1 MNSFVI
7 TLFNLSIAAS
17 WLVIAIIVF
26 RLLFRK
32 APKRVVFAVWA
43 LVAIR
48 LVVPFFPES
57 GLSLIP
63 SSSVVVEDGDSL
75 TINTGFDAV
84 DKKIG
89 VLTEKA
95 NQTPV
100 GERDASPEPA
110 ESVSS
115 KDITAKADPVVPSL
129 SVEKSGSDGLAEQ
142 KAPLLNERKNEA
154 SALEKIM
161 RIAPFVW
168 AAGLGAMAIY
178 AAVGHVSVERRVRAA
193 VPVGDGVFASDY
205 VSSPFV
211 YGVFLPKIYVPS
223 SLSGEELDH
232 VLLHERSH
240 IARRDNILK
249 PLGFALL
256 SVYWF
261 APAVWIAYILFCR
274 DMELACD
281 ERAVRDCT
289 PEERKAYSRTL
300 VDLGRS
306 GKPVLAGPLA
316 FGKGALK
323 SRIKNVLNFK
333 KVRFWIVALVLI
345 AAVVI
350 GVCFMTARPSRKGK
364 DDSAE
369 NGKKEPYT
377 LTVEDGT
384 ATLTLYGKD
393 GGKLFDHSDNNIK
406 TEKLNDDV
414 AVFSWSAGPQLST
427 KQTLFFDLND
437 RKIGGPYEY
446 VLTYS
451 DRFVITGSALERS
464 VFVSDIRN
472 EHSIKI
478 GPFDDLSETV
488 DPFVSAEITEGG
500 SLLTITRLVGDD
512 YSRESE
518 SYYLD
523 NFPESIASAKV
534 RLTESSGD
542 HYTIFRKV
550 FAHDNQKYLVCIKDD
565 DGETVYSE
573 EMDFLC
579 NPRAERIDDSTLEI
593 VINRGTGLQGRKY
606 YSFERNTMSDEFLFV
621 AAYRNEKVAYY
632 DGGDKIIVRN
642 AFDDREYHAEFSAK
656 GLIDP
661 DSKFPPRVSGE
672 FTDDNTL
679 VVTFGSVEGRYETKT
694 VILPLATTD
703 DSEPLVTPDDS
714 FVGVWGDDPLFTDSI
729 FIKQIEDGSVVF
741 HTGIF
746 RMYGFDATA
755 VLKDGR
761 YEFGEGISPGKW
773 TGPEGVRGNIEFK
786 EGKIVVNYDS
796 HGVFED
802 YGSLMHQYLFYVK
815 QETDD
820 QKEPYDVLNN

>member
-1 MNSFVI
+1 MNGFIV

-17 WLVIAIIVF
+17 WLVMAIIVF
-26 RLLFRK
+26 RLLFGK

-63 SSSVVVEDGDSL
+63 SSSVVVENGDSL

-84 DKKIG
+84 DEKIG
-89 VLTEKA
+89 VLTE
-95 NQTPV
+95 NSSRIHT
-100 GERDASPEPA
+100 GEEVASPAHVEIAVP
-110 ESVSS
+110 
-115 KDITAKADPVVPSL
+115 KDITSERGAPAPSSPAAPGSPVQA
-129 SVEKSGSDGLAEQ
+129 EKENRA
-142 KAPLLNERKNEA
+142 A
-154 SALEKIM
+154 ALRTVM

-168 AAGLGAMAIY
+168 AAGLGVMAIY
-178 AAVGHVSVERRVRAA
+178 AAVGHVSVKRRVRAA

-211 YGVFLPKIYVPS
+211 YGVFRPKIYVPS

-249 PLGFALL
+249 PFGFALL

-261 APAVWIAYILFCR
+261 APAVWIAYALFCR

-306 GKPVLAGPLA
+306 GKAVLAGPLA
-316 FGKGALK
+316 FGKGALR

-364 DDSAE
+364 AGSAE
-369 NGKKEPYT
+369 NGEKEPYT
-377 LTVEDGT
+377 LTEEDGT

-406 TEKLNDDV
+406 TKKLNDDV
-414 AVFSWSAGPQLST
+414 AVFSWNAGPQLST

-451 DRFVITGSALERS
+451 DRFVITGSARERS

-488 DPFVSAEITEGG
+488 DPFVSAEITEDG

-523 NFPESIASAKV
+523 NFPESIASVKV

-542 HYTIFRKV
+542 HYTIYRNV

-579 NPRAERIDDSTLEI
+579 HPRVERIDDSTLEI

-606 YSFERNTMSDEFLFV
+606 YSLERYSMSDEFLFV

-642 AFDDREYHAEFSAK
+642 AFDDREYHVEFSAE
-656 GLIDP
+656 GLVYP
-661 DSKFPPRVSGE
+661 DSMFPPRVSGE

-679 VVTFGSVEGRYETKT
+679 VVTFDSVESDDETKT
-694 VILPLATTD
+694 VTFSLNGTD
-703 DSEPLVTPDDS
+703 
-714 FVGVWGDDPLFTDSI
+714 
-729 FIKQIEDGSVVF
+729 
-741 HTGIF
+741 
-746 RMYGFDATA
+746 
-755 VLKDGR
+755 
-761 YEFGEGISPGKW
+761 
-773 TGPEGVRGNIEFK
+773 
-786 EGKIVVNYDS
+786 
-796 HGVFED
+796 
-802 YGSLMHQYLFYVK
+802 
-815 QETDD
+815 ET
-820 QKEPYDVLNN
+820 

>member
-1 MNSFVI
+1 MNGFIV

-17 WLVIAIIVF
+17 WLVMAIIVF
-26 RLLFRK
+26 RLLFGK

-63 SSSVVVEDGDSL
+63 SSSVVVENGDSL

-84 DKKIG
+84 DEKIG
-89 VLTEKA
+89 VLTE
-95 NQTPV
+95 NSSRIHT
-100 GERDASPEPA
+100 GEEVASPA
-110 ESVSS
+110 SVEIAVP
-115 KDITAKADPVVPSL
+115 KDITSERGAPALSSPAAPGSPVQA
-129 SVEKSGSDGLAEQ
+129 EKENRAT
-142 KAPLLNERKNEA
+142 
-154 SALEKIM
+154 ALRTVM

-168 AAGLGAMAIY
+168 AAGLGVMAIY
-178 AAVGHVSVERRVRAA
+178 AAVGHVSVKRRIRAA

-223 SLSGEELDH
+223 SLSGEKLDH

-249 PLGFALL
+249 PFGFALL

-261 APAVWIAYILFCR
+261 APAVWIAYALFCR

-306 GKPVLAGPLA
+306 GKAVLAGPLA
-316 FGKGALK
+316 FGKGALR

-364 DDSAE
+364 AGSVE
-369 NGKKEPYT
+369 NGEKEPYT
-377 LTVEDGT
+377 LTEEDGT
-384 ATLTLYGKD
+384 TTLTLYGKD

-406 TEKLNDDV
+406 TKKLNDDV
-414 AVFSWSAGPQLST
+414 AVFSWNAGPQLST

-451 DRFVITGSALERS
+451 DRLVITGSALEHS

-488 DPFVSAEITEGG
+488 DPFVSAEIIEDG

-523 NFPESIASAKV
+523 NFPESIASSEFKLWLDEDEPQLIGTV
-534 RLTESSGD
+534 GN
-542 HYTIFRKV
+542 HYTIYRKV

-565 DGETVYSE
+565 DWETVYSE

-579 NPRAERIDDSTLEI
+579 HPRAERPDDSTLEI

-606 YSFERNTMSDEFLFV
+606 YSFERYSMSDEFLFV

-642 AFDDREYHAEFSAK
+642 AFDDREYHVEFSAE
-656 GLIDP
+656 GLVYP
-661 DSKFPPRVSGE
+661 DSMFPPHVSGD

-679 VVTFGSVEGRYETKT
+679 VVTFDSVESDDESKT
-694 VILPLATTD
+694 VTFSLNGTD
-703 DSEPLVTPDDS
+703 
-714 FVGVWGDDPLFTDSI
+714 
-729 FIKQIEDGSVVF
+729 
-741 HTGIF
+741 
-746 RMYGFDATA
+746 
-755 VLKDGR
+755 
-761 YEFGEGISPGKW
+761 
-773 TGPEGVRGNIEFK
+773 
-786 EGKIVVNYDS
+786 
-796 HGVFED
+796 
-802 YGSLMHQYLFYVK
+802 
-815 QETDD
+815 ET
-820 QKEPYDVLNN
+820 

>member
-1 MNSFVI
+1 MNGFIV

-17 WLVIAIIVF
+17 WLVIAISVF

-84 DKKIG
+84 DEKIN

-142 KAPLLNERKNEA
+142 KAPLRNERKNEA

-168 AAGLGAMAIY
+168 AAGLAAMAIY
-178 AAVGHVSVERRVRAA
+178 AAAGHVSVKRRIRAA

-211 YGVFLPKIYVPS
+211 YGIFRPKIYVPS
-223 SLSGEELDH
+223 SLSGEKLDH

-249 PLGFALL
+249 PFGFALL

-261 APAVWIAYILFCR
+261 APAVWIAYALFCR

-364 DDSAE
+364 EGSAE

-377 LTVEDGT
+377 LTEEDGT
-384 ATLTLYGKD
+384 TTLTLYGKD

-406 TEKLNDDV
+406 TEKLNDGV

-478 GPFDDLSETV
+478 PFDDLSDTV
-488 DPFVSAEITEGG
+488 DPFVSAEITEDG

-542 HYTIFRKV
+542 HYTIYRNV

-573 EMDFLC
+573 EMDFIC
-579 NPRAERIDDSTLEI
+579 HPRAEEIDDSTLEI

-632 DGGDKIIVRN
+632 NGGDKIIVRN
-642 AFDDREYHAEFSAK
+642 AFDDREYHVEFSAE
-656 GLIDP
+656 GLVYP
-661 DSKFPPRVSGE
+661 DSMFPPHVSGE
-672 FTDDNTL
+672 FTDEDTL
-679 VVTFGSVEGRYETKT
+679 VVTFDSVESDDESKTETFS
-694 VILPLATTD
+694 LNGTD
-703 DSEPLVTPDDS
+703 
-714 FVGVWGDDPLFTDSI
+714 
-729 FIKQIEDGSVVF
+729 
-741 HTGIF
+741 
-746 RMYGFDATA
+746 
-755 VLKDGR
+755 
-761 YEFGEGISPGKW
+761 
-773 TGPEGVRGNIEFK
+773 
-786 EGKIVVNYDS
+786 
-796 HGVFED
+796 
-802 YGSLMHQYLFYVK
+802 
-815 QETDD
+815 ET
-820 QKEPYDVLNN
+820 